1 MGRVAA
7 LLILI
12 SQILLLRVV
21 FNPTGPPSIW
31 FSFVG
36 HPMLGVG
43 VVLGLWVI
51 TRRLMREAQE
61 RKASGQQGS

>member
-36 HPMLGVG
+36 HPMLGAG
-43 VVLGLWVI
+43 VVLGFWVI
-51 TRRLMREAQE
+51 TRRLMREAHE
-61 RKASGQQGS
+61 RKASGQEGS